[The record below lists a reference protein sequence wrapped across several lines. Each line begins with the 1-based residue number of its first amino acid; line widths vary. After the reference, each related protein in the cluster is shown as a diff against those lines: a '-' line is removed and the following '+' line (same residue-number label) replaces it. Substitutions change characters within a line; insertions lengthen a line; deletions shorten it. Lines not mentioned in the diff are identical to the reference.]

1 MLNQTELDQ
10 VKASLFAGHYN
21 LLLGSGISMDSTNG
35 AGQFLRSAGS
45 LAEDLIALKGLRPN
59 TPLSRATMTLE
70 NHELEKYVTKPYSSC
85 RAGPTVKQMT
95 SFVWKTVFTFNIDD
109 ALEAAYETTLHPKQ
123 QLESVNYD
131 EHFRTSKDK
140 SQLLAIHLHGFTRQ
154 SEKGYVFSSTEYA
167 RVTRGNNSWMHILS
181 ELIASEPFII
191 SGTSLNEPDLEYYLA
206 GRTDATAR
214 TNRGPSI
221 LVEPFPDKLTE
232 LLCKQHG
239 LILVKAE
246 MVDFLGWLIK
256 TLGRPPNVAELTVPS
271 VQGIFSSKITPEQ
284 RIIFFSDF
292 ELVKKVVPNSEGE
305 ISSFHFGKAP
315 KWSDLESQCDVPT
328 DDERRLGA
336 KVRNHLAEKKSLA
349 KVICITGEAGAGK
362 TTILR
367 RSAYEL
373 CKQGVTVFN
382 LAPNAAIDAVNTAQV
397 LAEIERPIAIVIDG
411 LGTHAVSLRSIISN
425 LKTKNPVIFM
435 CADRDY
441 RRTHIERIIGDFNI
455 EFSPTE
461 SWTQNRYELLI
472 EKLFKLGLL
481 AQYDSVHYPK
491 QFASSLVNDSVAIAT
506 CRALNNFKPIETI
519 VRSVWRDASADD
531 KRSYAVAALGEHCYE
546 GGVFY
551 PILEKAHPNNAL
563 KYQLNYACPLPLAY
577 AENTDYVYPLHPVIA
592 DKLLQMLSREKPEW
606 LHEIFCAL
614 ANALAPHV
622 NRKTTIARTPEARLA
637 SRLFSSES
645 VVRPLLG
652 DFAESFYEK
661 SHDAWKW
668 NPRYWEQR
676 ALLTQSTNMDLAI
689 QYARHAT
696 AIEEHP
702 FPWTTLASLLVKKL
716 DTLEIGHAAIFDEV
730 IELLQKI
737 VRHERASRTWRP
749 TPHPYA
755 VLFHAVS
762 IFLKF
767 KGKLMPKVSEWLRDQ
782 VEYCKDTFSRD
793 RAFMADIARF
803 ESSLRASQL
812 Q

>member
-1 MLNQTELDQ
+1 MLNHSELEQ
-10 VKASLFAGHYN
+10 IKSSLFAGHYN
-21 LLLGSGISMDSTNG
+21 LLIGSGVSMDSTNG
-35 AGQFLRSAGS
+35 AGKALQSAGA
-45 LAEDLIALKGLRPN
+45 LAEEVIALKDLKSN
-59 TPLSRATMTLE
+59 TPLSRAIMTLE
-70 NHELEKYVTKPYSSC
+70 PHEVEKHITKPYSSC

-109 ALEAAYETTLHPKQ
+109 ALEAAYETTQHPKQ

-131 EHFRTSKDK
+131 EHYRTSKDK

-206 GRTDATAR
+206 GRTNATAR

-239 LILVKAE
+239 LVLVKAT
-246 MVDFLGWLIK
+246 MADFLGWII
-256 TLGRPPNVAELTVPS
+256 TNIGRPPSVSELTVPS
-271 VQGIFSSKITPEQ
+271 VQGIFSQRITSEQ
-284 RIIFFSDF
+284 KIIFFSDF
-292 ELVKKVVPNSEGE
+292 ELVKKTIPNAEGE

-315 KWSDLESQCDVPT
+315 KWSDLESQCDIPT
-328 DDERRLGA
+328 DDELRLGA
-336 KVRNHLAEKKSLA
+336 TVKNHLSERNLHA
-349 KVICITGEAGAGK
+349 KVLCLTAEPGAGK

-367 RSAYEL
+367 RVAYEL
-373 CKQGVTVFN
+373 CKQGVTVFS
-382 LAPNAAIDAVNTAQV
+382 LSPSAAIDAENTV
-397 LAEIERPIAIVIDG
+397 KILSEIDRPTVIVIDS
-411 LGTHAVSLRSIISN
+411 LATHAASLRAVLSA
-425 LKTKNPVIFM
+425 LKTKNSVIFL

-441 RRTHIERIIGDFNI
+441 RRNHIDRIIGDFNI
-455 EFSPTE
+455 DFLPVKN
-461 SWTQNRYELLI
+461 WAQDRYELLI

-481 AQYDSVHYPK
+481 AQHDSVHYPK
-491 QFASSLVNDSVAIAT
+491 QFASSLVGDSIAIAT
-506 CRALNNFKPIETI
+506 CRALNNFKPIESI
-519 VRSVWRDASADD
+519 VRSVWRDASSDD
-531 KRSYAVAALGEHCYE
+531 RRSYAVAALGEHCCE

-551 PILEKAHPNNAL
+551 PILEKAHPNSSL
-563 KYQLNYACPLPLAY
+563 KYQLSYACPLPLAY
-577 AENTDYVYPLHPVIA
+577 AEDTDYVYPLHPVIA
-592 DKLLQMLSREKPEW
+592 DKLLQMLAREKSEW
-606 LHEIFCAL
+606 LHEIFCTL

-637 SRLFSSES
+637 SRLFSSEN

-652 DFAESFYEK
+652 NFADSFYEK

-676 ALLTQSTNMDLAI
+676 ALLTQTTNIDLAI
-689 QYARHAT
+689 QYARHAV
-696 AIEEHP
+696 AIEGHP

-716 DTLEIGHAAIFDEV
+716 DTLEIGHAAIFNEV

-737 VRHERASRTWRP
+737 VRHERASRSWRP
-749 TPHPYA
+749 TPHPYT
-755 VLFHAVS
+755 VLFHAAS

-767 KGKLMPKVSEWLRDQ
+767 QGKLMPKISEWLKDQ
-782 VEYCKDTFSRD
+782 IEYCKNTFSRD
-793 RAFMADIARF
+793 RSLMTDI
-803 ESSLRASQL
+803 LRIENL
-812 Q
+812 MGIK